1 MNNDLF
7 EALQNYRSQS
17 LKLESLLVYLQ
28 GGTDPSTLAE
38 LTPDA
43 LSLITATS
51 DALNIL
57 LVELGGGTPDP
68 EPEPD
73 PEPDPEPEA

>member
-7 EALQNYRSQS
+7 VALQNYRSQS
-17 LKLESLLVYLQ
+17 LKLESLLVFLQ
-28 GGTDPSTLAE
+28 GGTDPSTVDE

-43 LSLITATS
+43 LSLISDTS

-57 LVELGGGTPDP
+57 LVELGGGTPV
-68 EPEPD
+68 PD
-73 PEPDPEPEA
+73 PDPDPAA